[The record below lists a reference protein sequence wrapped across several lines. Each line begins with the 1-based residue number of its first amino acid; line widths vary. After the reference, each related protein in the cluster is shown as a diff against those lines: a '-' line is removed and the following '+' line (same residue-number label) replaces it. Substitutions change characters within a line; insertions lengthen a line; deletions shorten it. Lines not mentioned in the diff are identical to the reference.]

1 MPDWIDVRPASA
13 LPPGEHAIVALEDT
27 DVAVFNVAGDYCAIQ
42 DVCTHDGAE
51 LAGGPVEGDRI
62 ICPRHGARFCLR
74 TGAALS
80 PPAYEPV
87 HTFPVRVAGGM
98 IQIRDDRFD

>member
-1 MPDWIDVRPASA
+1 MSWIDAGPANLGDGETRSLA
-13 LPPGEHAIVALEDT
+13 LGRRMVAIARSGEEYFAIE
-27 DVAVFNVAGDYCAIQ
+27 

-51 LAGGPVEGDRI
+51 LTGGEIEDGQI

-74 TGAALS
+74 TGEALT

-87 HTFPVRVAGGM
+87 RVFATRIDDGRLW
-98 IQIRDDRFD
+98 IRAD